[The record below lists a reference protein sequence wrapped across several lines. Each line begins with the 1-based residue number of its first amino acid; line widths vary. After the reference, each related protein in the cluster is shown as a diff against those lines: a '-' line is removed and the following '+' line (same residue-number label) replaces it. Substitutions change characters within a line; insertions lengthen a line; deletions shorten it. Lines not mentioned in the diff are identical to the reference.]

1 MIPLKDDNPTRIF
14 PFVTIGIIIV
24 NILVFLYQLSL
35 GPGYER
41 FIFSYGALPYEITHG
56 IDIGPQ
62 VQIPLFFTVYTSMF
76 MHGGFMHIIGNML
89 YLWIFGNNIEDS
101 MGHLRFIFFY
111 IICGTAA
118 SLAHIFTNPN
128 SKIPMVGASGA
139 ISGILGAYILLFP
152 HARILTLV
160 MMGFFVRIIK
170 VPAVIVLGFWIVF
183 QLLNSAIAAGSE
195 GGGVAWLAH
204 IGGFF
209 AGLLLINFFKST
221 NT

>member
-14 PFVTIGIIIV
+14 PIVTIGIIAA
-24 NILVFLYQLSL
+24 NILVFIYQISL
-35 GPGYER
+35 GPGYEK
-41 FIFSYGALPYEITHG
+41 FIFAYGALPYEITHG

-62 VQIPLFFTVYTSMF
+62 IQMPVFFTVYTSMF

-101 MGHLRFIFFY
+101 MGHIRFIFFY
-111 IICGTAA
+111 LICGTVA
-118 SLAHIFTNPN
+118 SLTHIFLAPN

-139 ISGILGAYILLFP
+139 VSGILGAYILLFP

-160 MMGFFVRIIK
+160 IFGFFVRMIK
-170 VPAVIVLGFWIVF
+170 IPAIVVLGFWIVLQF
-183 QLLNSAIAAGSE
+183 LNSAVASGSE
-195 GGGVAWLAH
+195 GGGVAWFAH

-209 AGLLLINFFKST
+209 AGLILIYFFKK
-221 NT
+221 N